1 MEHKKK
7 SNVSMI
13 GLVAM
18 VCVMV
23 AGGGYGIE
31 DLIGTAG
38 PGISMLVMVLIPFIW
53 SIPFGLAS
61 AELSSAYPEDG
72 GMYTWAKEV
81 LGEKAGFVSGWCYTV
96 AGFVE
101 PALFATL
108 TANYARGFFPFE
120 LSHFQY
126 WMLCSVII
134 LILSVINFFGIKV
147 LSNMATVIT
156 IVCLIPFIILIVLSF
171 MNIQYNPVLPLKP
184 QEISIFQAIGQGLLI
199 CIWFNTGYEAV
210 STMSGEIQDGARKVP
225 KAILISVPIISLM
238 YVLFVFPALA
248 AVGNWS
254 DWSSEGPLSFI
265 ELGYAL
271 GGPSLRWG
279 FSMAGTLTSLMIL
292 CQYIAAYSRV
302 MASMSIK
309 GQFFQCFSVE
319 HKKYG
324 TPYISI
330 IISGLVAVAICSSG
344 SFIALVGVASIL
356 YSVPV
361 ILMFIAAIQ
370 LRRKKPDLQLEYKVP
385 MKNRTFIAYL
395 CVPIVLYGGSV
406 FADNWIV
413 GLGLAL
419 TSIPAYYYFKYIY
432 KKGRGWEAD
441 AKVEVEYA
449 QQ

>member
-1 MEHKKK
+1 MEQQKKTR
-7 SNVSMI
+7 VSTV

-31 DLIGTAG
+31 DLIGIAG
-38 PGISMLVMVLIPFIW
+38 PGVSMLVLLAIPFIW
-53 SIPFGLAS
+53 SIPFSLAS

-81 LGEKAGFVSGWCYTV
+81 LGEKAGFVSGWCYTI

-120 LSHFQY
+120 LTQFQY
-126 WMLCSVII
+126 WMLCTVII
-134 LILSVINFFGIKV
+134 VILSLINFLGIKV
-147 LSNMATVIT
+147 LSNMAMIITV
-156 IVCLIPFIILIVLSF
+156 VCLIPFAALIILSF
-171 MNIQYNPVLPLKP
+171 MNIQYNPVVPFKP
-184 QEISIFQAIGQGLLI
+184 ENVSVLHAMGQGLLI
-199 CIWFNTGYEAV
+199 GIWFNTGFEAV
-210 STMSGEIQDGARKVP
+210 STMSGEIVEGAKKVP
-225 KAILISVPIISLM
+225 KAILISVPIIS
-238 YVLFVFPALA
+238 VLYIIFVFPALA
-248 AVGNWS
+248 AVGNWA

-265 ELGYAL
+265 ELGGIL
-271 GGPSLRWG
+271 GGPTLRWA

-302 MASMSIK
+302 MYSMSIK
-309 GQFFQCFSVE
+309 GQFFRCFSIE

-330 IISGLVAVAICSSG
+330 IISGLVAIAICSSG
-344 SFIALVGVASIL
+344 SFIELVGVASIL

-361 ILMFIAAIQ
+361 ILMFSAAIK
-370 LRRKKPDLQLEYKVP
+370 LRVTKPNLELEYKVP
-385 MKNRTFIAYL
+385 LKNRTFIAYL
-395 CVPIVLYGGSV
+395 CVPMVLYFGSV

-419 TSIPAYYYFKYIY
+419 TSIPAYYYFRFIY
-432 KKGRGWEAD
+432 KKGVGWDQE
-441 AKVEVEYA
+441 KEG
-449 QQ
+449 